1 MIRWSKMLSL
11 FFIAFYSANL
21 LAEPSETTA
30 PTIPYHQREEVLA
43 FSQKI
48 VQEHQL
54 DFNRLMDAFKL
65 AEFQPSVVRAMEP
78 PSSPTMRSWE
88 RYRPR
93 FINAIR
99 IGRGKAFMR
108 KYQEALTRAETH
120 YGVPAE
126 IIAAII
132 GVETV
137 YGTDTGK
144 YRLIDALSTLAFDY
158 PRRADYFKQE
168 LAQYFLFVREQG
180 LQPEEV
186 LGSFAG
192 AVGYPQFMPTN
203 LRKLALDFDGDGKV
217 DLRNSPVDAIGSV
230 ANFLQ
235 QHGWQPGAP
244 IATPLS
250 LKRFSI
256 PEDMTTELLP
266 KWQWS
271 ELQAWPVQVD
281 FMPEPTQLFAIVPLE
296 TPQKVSEYWLGFY
309 NFYVLSRYNRSS
321 FYAMSVY
328 QLAQALRETSEE
340 N

>member
-1 MIRWSKMLSL
+1 MMRLSIFL
-11 FFIAFYSANL
+11 GGICLGLHSVAL
-21 LAEPSETTA
+21 KAETDALNTSF
-30 PTIPYHQREEVLA
+30 IPYHQRDEVIA
-43 FSQKI
+43 FSQQLSK
-48 VQEHQL
+48 EHQYDL
-54 DFNRLMDAFKL
+54 TTLIDTFKQ

-78 PSSPTMRSWE
+78 PSSPAVRSWE

-93 FINAIR
+93 FVNAIR

-108 KYQEALTRAETH
+108 KYQEALERAESQT
-120 YGVPAE
+120 GVPPE
-126 IIAAII
+126 IITAIL

-137 YGTDTGK
+137 YGSDTGK

-158 PRRADYFKQE
+158 PRRSAYFKQE

-180 LQPEEV
+180 LRPEEV

-203 LRKLALDFDGDGKV
+203 LRKLAVDFDGDGKV

-230 ANFLQ
+230 AIFLQ

-244 IATPLS
+244 IATPLTV
-250 LKRFSI
+250 KRFSV
-256 PEDMTTELLP
+256 PDEMTTELLP
-266 KWQWS
+266 KWQWT
-271 ELQAWPVQVD
+271 ELQSWPIQTD
-281 FMPEPTQLFAIVPLE
+281 YTPEPTQLFAIVPLE

-328 QLAQALRETSEE
+328 QLAQALRASEE
-340 N
+340 DN